1 MGDSACIIQSTQNA
15 CHRWQIAVGES
26 GFIEPSAHDT
36 DDGIMISA
44 CILIRT
50 ERGRFDE
57 VVERMK
63 QFKETRNV
71 MAVLGRYD
79 VVVDIE
85 VPDYDTLGTTVT
97 QMGKIGGVVF
107 TETLPEMKTAS
118 GK

>member
-1 MGDSACIIQSTQNA
+1 
-15 CHRWQIAVGES
+15 
-26 GFIEPSAHDT
+26 
-36 DDGIMISA
+36 MIFA

-85 VPDYDTLGTTVT
+85 IPDYDSLGTTVMK
-97 QMGKIGGVVF
+97 MGRIGGVVF
-107 TETLPEMKTAS
+107 TETLPEMKIT
-118 GK
+118 GD

>member
-1 MGDSACIIQSTQNA
+1 
-15 CHRWQIAVGES
+15 
-26 GFIEPSAHDT
+26 
-36 DDGIMISA
+36 MISA

-79 VVVDIE
+79 VVVDVE
-85 VPDYDTLGTTVT
+85 VPNYETLGNIVMK
-97 QMGKIGGVVF
+97 MGRIGGVVF
-107 TETLPEMKTAS
+107 TETLPEIRM
-118 GK
+118 GDQLC

>member
-1 MGDSACIIQSTQNA
+1 
-15 CHRWQIAVGES
+15 
-26 GFIEPSAHDT
+26 
-36 DDGIMISA
+36 MIFA

-57 VVERMK
+57 VVERMR

-85 VPDYDTLGTTVT
+85 VPDYDSLGTTVMK
-97 QMGKIGGVVF
+97 MGRIGGVVF
-107 TETLPEMKTAS
+107 TETLPEMRIT
-118 GK
+118 GD

>member
-1 MGDSACIIQSTQNA
+1 
-15 CHRWQIAVGES
+15 
-26 GFIEPSAHDT
+26 
-36 DDGIMISA
+36 MISA

-97 QMGKIGGVVF
+97 KMGKIGGVVF
-107 TETLPEMKTAS
+107 TETLPEMKTVG